1 MKQTLIEL
9 VDAIMQRIQERPD
22 ARPTENSMRSWLVR
36 QGYNKR
42 EIDAAMKLV
51 GPRLAGPAD
60 AVDCGPV
67 SVRTLSLY
75 EEYKLSPEAR
85 RALVRL
91 ELHGLLD
98 TYERESILD
107 YLNQYD
113 GVVGLAEL
121 DYLLTWM
128 VCGNRDVA
136 FQQAFFSVLE
146 DKGNT
151 RH

>member
-1 MKQTLIEL
+1 MKHTLIEL
-9 VDAIMQRIQERPD
+9 VDVIMQRIQERPD
-22 ARPTENSMRSWLVR
+22 ARPTEHGMRSWLAR

-42 EIDAAMKLV
+42 EIDAAIKLV
-51 GPRLAGPAD
+51 GPRLAESD
-60 AVDCGPV
+60 NAVDRGPV

-98 TYERESILD
+98 TYERESLLD

-136 FQQAFFSVLE
+136 FQQAFFNVFE
-146 DKGNT
+146 GKGDT
-151 RH
+151 LH